1 MTWPIV
7 SMVIAVESDI
17 VAIRQRAR
25 LLAELL
31 AFDRQ
36 DQTRIATAV
45 SEIARNAFSYAGGG
59 RAEFLLDEV
68 RSPQLLLIRVSDQGP
83 GIADL
88 DAVLEGR
95 YQSQLGMGMGIVGA
109 RRLLDHFEITSGS
122 TGTTVE
128 LGHELPAGAARI
140 TRESLAAVVLGL
152 SQQHNDDPLAA
163 LREQNVELLQSLE
176 EIRRRQEETERLNLE
191 LAETNRGVVALYA
204 ELDERA
210 EQLRRA
216 SDIKSRFLSHMSHE
230 FRTPLNSILALNRLL
245 LDGVDGEPSEGQRIQ
260 LGFIRKSAQEL
271 LELVNDLLDLA
282 KVEAG
287 KVDLKL
293 ARFTVAEL
301 FGGLRGALKPLRH
314 DADVDLIFEP
324 AEALPPLHSDEG
336 KVAQVLRNFISNA
349 LKFTEKGQVRV
360 AARYDS
366 RTDRITFSVTDT
378 GIGIAPCD
386 HKRVFE
392 EFLQVDGALQRRSRG
407 TGLGLPL
414 SLKLAEVLR
423 GEVRLESEPGQ
434 GSTFSLTIP
443 VRFAGRRTA
452 NGNRK
457 RVLLIDDDETFRY
470 VVRKLLA
477 DQLQY
482 EIMEAVDGE
491 QGLQRIREAHPDVI
505 VLDLQMPRLD
515 GFEVLRILRSDHEI
529 DAVPVIISTSVH
541 LAPELLARLPA
552 GVQVL
557 PKDALSRERLAGM
570 LSDAIGD

>member
-59 RAEFLLDEV
+59 RAEFLLDEA

-271 LELVNDLLDLA
+271 LELVND
-282 KVEAG
+282 
-287 KVDLKL
+287 
-293 ARFTVAEL
+293 
-301 FGGLRGALKPLRH
+301 
-314 DADVDLIFEP
+314 
-324 AEALPPLHSDEG
+324 
-336 KVAQVLRNFISNA
+336 
-349 LKFTEKGQVRV
+349 
-360 AARYDS
+360 
-366 RTDRITFSVTDT
+366 
-378 GIGIAPCD
+378 
-386 HKRVFE
+386 
-392 EFLQVDGALQRRSRG
+392 
-407 TGLGLPL
+407 
-414 SLKLAEVLR
+414 
-423 GEVRLESEPGQ
+423 
-434 GSTFSLTIP
+434 
-443 VRFAGRRTA
+443 
-452 NGNRK
+452 
-457 RVLLIDDDETFRY
+457 
-470 VVRKLLA
+470 
-477 DQLQY
+477 
-482 EIMEAVDGE
+482 
-491 QGLQRIREAHPDVI
+491 
-505 VLDLQMPRLD
+505 
-515 GFEVLRILRSDHEI
+515 
-529 DAVPVIISTSVH
+529 
-541 LAPELLARLPA
+541 
-552 GVQVL
+552 
-557 PKDALSRERLAGM
+557 
-570 LSDAIGD
+570 